1 MMDGFLRGK
10 DILKRGSLCAISPP
24 EPEKKKSHNQAKRV
38 GLRTDHALHKQHI
51 QTATHAQKPA
61 RQIYHKLSLSL
72 NQKYEKFSFKIT
84 HYFYN
89 LKISVCTASASGSY
103 LN

>member
-1 MMDGFLRGK
+1 MDGFLRGK

-72 NQKYEKFSFKIT
+72 NQKYEK
-84 HYFYN
+84 
-89 LKISVCTASASGSY
+89 
-103 LN
+103 